1 LEFDALKTP
10 NFKQPSVDF
19 VVRRPSYKELESSP
33 IPDNF
38 ADVADE
44 DLWTRLNNGRVTD
57 LDALQ
62 MTPSLPNRAFQ
73 SSEASHAS
81 AIFFEN
87 STVLQV
93 LNWFIIVLR
102 VETFYMGQYFFFC
115 CSRRKAYGP
124 VFYYTVVFIYIYL
137 IPDP

>member
-44 DLWTRLNNGRVTD
+44 DLWTRLNNGCVTD

-62 MTPSLPNRAFQ
+62 MTPGFPNCAFP
-73 SSEASHAS
+73 SSETSHVS
-81 AIFFEN
+81 LICFDN
-87 STVLQV
+87 SMM
-93 LNWFIIVLR
+93 I
-102 VETFYMGQYFFFC
+102 
-115 CSRRKAYGP
+115 
-124 VFYYTVVFIYIYL
+124 
-137 IPDP
+137 